1 MSCSLWV
8 GSPDGDILTEWH
20 QLASRV
26 VHQDTRLEQALN
38 FVARLLAL
46 VGLSLGQDEVFL
58 NFLDLQH
65 IGLVLSCFFSLLLS
79 LSLLVSDPLVELVD
93 NLHCFRGTGL
103 TCRDV
108 GLDLG
113 LTPSSFGAN
122 LKHVKTPAISCGN
135 SS

>member
-58 NFLDLQH
+58 KFLELQH
-65 IGLVLSCFFSLLLS
+65 LGLVLSCFFGLLLTLSLLL
-79 LSLLVSDPLVELVD
+79 SDPLVELVD
-93 NLHCFRGTGL
+93 SLHCFRGTSL
-103 TCRDV
+103 
-108 GLDLG
+108 
-113 LTPSSFGAN
+113 A
-122 LKHVKTPAISCGN
+122 
-135 SS
+135 